1 MKTRGIA
8 WVAYHLQEATI
19 EVRASSGKHV
29 EENLEAA
36 LATRYSESHP
46 RSLLRPPSPA
56 PCTGN
61 GLAGFA
67 AASSRKAIFSRWQ
80 G

>member
-19 EVRASSGKHV
+19 EVRASSGKDV

-36 LATRYSESHP
+36 LAT
-46 RSLLRPPSPA
+46 L
-56 PCTGN
+56 
-61 GLAGFA
+61 
-67 AASSRKAIFSRWQ
+67 Q
-80 G
+80 